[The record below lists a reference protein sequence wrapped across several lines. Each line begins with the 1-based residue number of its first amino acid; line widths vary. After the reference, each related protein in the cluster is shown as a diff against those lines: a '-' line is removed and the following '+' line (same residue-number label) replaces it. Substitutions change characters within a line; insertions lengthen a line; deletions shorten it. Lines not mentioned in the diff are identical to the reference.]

1 MGDSDHGYHGERVRF
16 YDEQMADADRDDA
29 AFYVDRARA
38 AEGPALELACGTGR
52 VYLELL
58 RAGVDADG
66 LDASADALARLREKA
81 AEDGLD
87 PNAWQADM
95 SDFRVDREYGL
106 VYCPFNAVQHLR
118 TVEEQ
123 RGALRRVHD
132 ALAPGGEFVFDVFV
146 PGFDVICGEY
156 GEWQGR
162 TVEYRGEDH
171 EYRTRTRVVDEVE
184 QEILVENELYA
195 ADDDGEDGGERVF
208 VECHRL
214 KLLPER
220 EVELLVRASPFEE
233 WEVAGGF
240 DGSPLEHGDRVQVW
254 TLRKAGR

>member
-1 MGDSDHGYHGERVRF
+1 MVDSDHGYHGERVRF
-16 YDEQMADADRDDA
+16 YDAQMAAANRDDA
-29 AFYVDRARA
+29 AFYVDRALG

-52 VYLELL
+52 VYLDQL

-66 LDASADALARLREKA
+66 LDASADALALLREKA
-81 AEDGLD
+81 AEEGLD
-87 PNAWQADM
+87 PTVWEADM
-95 SDFRVDREYGL
+95 SEFRVDREYGL

-123 RGALRRVHD
+123 TTALRRIHE

-146 PGFDVICGEY
+146 PGFDVICEEY
-156 GEWQGR
+156 GEWREER
-162 TVEYRGEDH
+162 TEFRGEDH

-195 ADDDGEDGGERVF
+195 PERDGEDGGERVF
-208 VECHRL
+208 AESHRL
-214 KLLPER
+214 KLLPKR
-220 EVELLVRASPFEE
+220 EVELLVRASPFET

-240 DGSPLEHGDRVQVW
+240 DGAPLSDGDTTQVW
-254 TLRKAGR
+254 TLRKADA